1 MANKH
6 VRAMA
11 EKLVARL
18 PGLPQPW
25 DVEELCQALGR
36 ARGRALKLHS
46 ADLPALPFGMW
57 YDDGATDHI
66 IIRSS
71 ATGYYRDHIV
81 LHEICHMLAGHG
93 TALQEVLS
101 GPGSGSG
108 SGTDGRR
115 AKGKSCSDAEEE
127 LAETFASLVLKIAGQ
142 MRPKGISAVERQ
154 AESLLGA
161 GRA

>member
-18 PGLPQPW
+18 PELPQPW

-57 YDDGATDHI
+57 YDDGSTDHI

-101 GPGSGSG
+101 GPGSSSG
-108 SGTDGRR
+108 MDGRR
-115 AKGKSCSDAEEE
+115 AKGKSCNDAEEE
-127 LAETFASLVLKIAGQ
+127 LAETFASLVLRIAGQ

-161 GRA
+161 GHA

>member
-18 PGLPQPW
+18 PELPQPW
-25 DVEELCQALGR
+25 DVEELCRALGR
-36 ARGRALKLHS
+36 ARGRTLKLHS

-101 GPGSGSG
+101 GPGSGAG
-108 SGTDGRR
+108 ADGRR

-127 LAETFASLVLKIAGQ
+127 LAETFASLVLRIAGQ
-142 MRPKGISAVERQ
+142 MRPKGISAVERR
-154 AESLLGA
+154 AGNLLGA